1 MRGAIRHMNFTLA
14 IALAFAAVFARAEL
28 PPLVGDGVH
37 DDTAAIQARLD
48 SGATLVYLPSP
59 KKEYLISKALLLSS
73 NCELRLDRNTVV
85 RLAPGSRCSMVEN
98 RHYETGDRN
107 LAVTGGRWEYD
118 NVLQKGNLFVAK
130 GVNMMDATAYSRAN
144 DRGCV
149 FIFDRVDGLALR
161 GVTFCNPVTYSCQLV
176 RVSNFTVEDIAFDFT
191 KWNPLPINMD
201 GIHLDGG
208 CHHGRISNLRGTCFD
223 DMVALNANDG
233 IDTPYQGPISDI
245 DIDGL
250 YSDFTHRGVRILS
263 AGAPIRR
270 VTVRNVHIKTYRN
283 AVAITH
289 FFRDRKTRGDFDE
302 IAIRDIQ
309 SSATYEPD
317 ALYHDKT
324 AWPIIW
330 VESMCDVGH
339 LVIDNVSRT
348 ETCRAVHPTI
358 GIDPDATVEHLVIRD
373 CRQVNETKDDMV
385 FLTVHGKVEN
395 LELGEVSLKSAPGA
409 GHNVLRDDTADCGRF
424 FPRFTP
430 NVRPGYTPPAKD
442 K

>member
-48 SGATLVYLPSP
+48 SGATLVYLPPP

-73 NCELRLDRNTVV
+73 NCELRLDRNTVI

-409 GHNVLRDDTADCGRF
+409 GRNVLRDDTADCGRF

-430 NVRPGYTPPAKD
+430 NVRPGYKPPAKD

>member
-28 PPLVGDGVH
+28 PPLVADGVH

-48 SGATLVYLPSP
+48 SGATLVYLPPP

-176 RVSNFTVEDIAFDFT
+176 RVSNFVVEDIAFDFT

-409 GHNVLRDDTADCGRF
+409 GRNVLRDDTADCGRF

-430 NVRPGYTPPAKD
+430 NVRPGYKPPAKD

>member
-48 SGATLVYLPSP
+48 SGATLVYLPPP

-191 KWNPLPINMD
+191 KWNPLPNNMD

-208 CHHGRISNLRGTCFD
+208 LRTDIPELHAEHPSAIVQC
-223 DMVALNANDG
+223 
-233 IDTPYQGPISDI
+233 ISDC
-245 DIDGL
+245 
-250 YSDFTHRGVRILS
+250 S
-263 AGAPIRR
+263 A
-270 VTVRNVHIKTYRN
+270 
-283 AVAITH
+283 
-289 FFRDRKTRGDFDE
+289 
-302 IAIRDIQ
+302 
-309 SSATYEPD
+309 
-317 ALYHDKT
+317 
-324 AWPIIW
+324 
-330 VESMCDVGH
+330 
-339 LVIDNVSRT
+339 LV
-348 ETCRAVHPTI
+348 
-358 GIDPDATVEHLVIRD
+358 
-373 CRQVNETKDDMV
+373 
-385 FLTVHGKVEN
+385 
-395 LELGEVSLKSAPGA
+395 
-409 GHNVLRDDTADCGRF
+409 
-424 FPRFTP
+424 
-430 NVRPGYTPPAKD
+430 
-442 K
+442 

>member
-48 SGATLVYLPSP
+48 SGATLVYLPPP

-385 FLTVHGKVEN
+385 FLTVHGKVGK
-395 LELGEVSLKSAPGA
+395 LELGEVSFKSAPGA
-409 GHNVLRDDTADCGRF
+409 GRNVLRDDKAACAGI
-424 FPRFTP
+424 FPNFTP
-430 NVRPGYTPPAKD
+430 NARPGAEAER
-442 K
+442 

>member
-1 MRGAIRHMNFTLA
+1 MNFTLA

-48 SGATLVYLPSP
+48 SGATLVYLPPP

-176 RVSNFTVEDIAFDFT
+176 RVSNFVVEDIAFDFT

-208 CHHGRISNLRGTCFD
+208 CHHGRILNLRGNCWD

-233 IDTPYQGPISDI
+233 CCAAYQGPITDI
-245 DIDGL
+245 LIDGL
-250 YSDFTHRGVRILS
+250 HATCGHSAVRMLS
-263 AGAPIRR
+263 APAPVERI
-270 VTVRNVHIKTYRN
+270 TIRNVTGRYY
-283 AVAITH
+283 AYAIGFTH
-289 FFRDRKTRGDFDE
+289 FFRDRPQTGMFS
-302 IAIRDIQ
+302 DI
-309 SSATYEPD
+309 
-317 ALYHDKT
+317 
-324 AWPIIW
+324 
-330 VESMCDVGH
+330 
-339 LVIDNVSRT
+339 
-348 ETCRAVHPTI
+348 
-358 GIDPDATVEHLVIRD
+358 TVENVKIG
-373 CRQVNETKDDMV
+373 K
-385 FLTVHGKVEN
+385 GKVPEDFPWPSSLERFPVLFYDEN
-395 LELGEVSLKSAPGA
+395 IRLGRITLNDVELMA
-409 GHNVLRDDTADCGRF
+409 R
-424 FPRFTP
+424 
-430 NVRPGYTPPAKD
+430 
-442 K
+442 